1 MLNVQ
6 NPYPKGEDKSPKV
19 VYDAAAVVDLDH
31 RQFDVTV
38 KLEVLLLK
46 AIFSSK
52 YCSNSIPDFVISK
65 RILNKAKEV

>member
-31 RQFDVTV
+31 HQFDVTV
-38 KLEVLLLK
+38 KLELLLLK
-46 AIFSSK
+46 AILIQFK
-52 YCSNSIPDFVISK
+52 HNP
-65 RILNKAKEV
+65 

>member
-31 RQFDVTV
+31 HQFDVTV

-46 AIFSSK
+46 AI
-52 YCSNSIPDFVISK
+52 SIQFEFHP
-65 RILNKAKEV
+65 

>member
-38 KLEVLLLK
+38 KLRSFIAK
-46 AIFSSK
+46 
-52 YCSNSIPDFVISK
+52 SNF
-65 RILNKAKEV
+65 LF

>member
-31 RQFDVTV
+31 CQFDVTV

-52 YCSNSIPDFVISK
+52 YYYLFKVNP
-65 RILNKAKEV
+65 

>member
-31 RQFDVTV
+31 HQYDVTV
-38 KLEVLLLK
+38 KLEVLLLG
-46 AIFSSK
+46 AIIFWNLKMYFEQSK
-52 YCSNSIPDFVISK
+52 EIVGRVS
-65 RILNKAKEV
+65 